1 MARVSVEKLLD
12 LLKHS
17 GLVENTDQITKA
29 LVALKDESGGLL
41 PGDPKTVADFLIEKK
56 LITEWQSEKLLEGR
70 YKGFFL
76 GKYKLL
82 GHLGTGGMSSVYL
95 ADHVLMQ
102 RRVAIKVLPK
112 GRVEESS
119 YLARFKKEAQAS
131 ARLDHRNI
139 VRAYDIDEDKGTHYL
154 VMEFIDGTD
163 LQKLIKESGLLDYEL
178 AAQYMA
184 QAAEGLQHAHDADI
198 VHRDIK
204 PANLLVD
211 GRGTVKILDMGL
223 ARLDDGDDEKASLT
237 VMHDENV
244 LGTAD
249 YLSPE
254 QAVNSHLVDGRAD
267 IYSLGCT
274 LYYVLT
280 GHPPFPEGTLPQR
293 ILAHQNKTP
302 ESIRKERADVPEE
315 LLAICEQMM
324 EKKEDDR
331 QQSAIEVAQQLVA
344 WLQSYGYDY
353 SGSDNPSSSGMSAAL
368 TATAFNRNVGGT
380 DPAKSNPRVQ
390 ITRRKGQP
398 TKTPGVSETIT
409 DGGANTIADAA
420 KESAN
425 RQQPKKQTQPSPQK
439 ISVATTVAPGPG
451 PIVIDTE
458 APAKRKAKTKSKGDA
473 EKTLASQTRKKKRPS
488 SRRKRTWWDFIPDWA
503 LWAIISLCL
512 MSLLMGVIMFIT
524 GQGLFKK
531 AKEPTQSRQIQRTY
545 TKQIQVA
552 RYRFHTD
559 ASTRF
564 WLPDRNPSR
573 SRQM

>member
-163 LQKLIKESGLLDYEL
+163 LQKLIKESGVLDYEL

-293 ILAHQNKTP
+293 ILAHQNRTP

-398 TKTPGVSETIT
+398 TKTPRVVSETIT
-409 DGGANTIADAA
+409 DGGGNTIADAA

-451 PIVIDTE
+451 PIVIDTDT
-458 APAKRKAKTKSKGDA
+458 PQKRRGSTKSKSISDPNSA
-473 EKTLASQTRKKKRPS
+473 TKTAKKKVSASRKKKV
-488 SRRKRTWWDFIPDWA
+488 RRGWPDWI
-503 LWAIISLCL
+503 WYVMSSLAVGCL
-512 MSLLMGVIMFIT
+512 ILIVLKLANLG
-524 GQGLFKK
+524 
-531 AKEPTQSRQIQRTY
+531 P
-545 TKQIQVA
+545 
-552 RYRFHTD
+552 FH
-559 ASTRF
+559 
-564 WLPDRNPSR
+564 P
-573 SRQM
+573 

>member
-1 MARVSVEKLLD
+1 MASVSAEKLLD
-12 LLKHS
+12 LLKRS

-29 LVALKDESGGLL
+29 LGVLMDESGGLL
-41 PGDPKTVADFLIEKK
+41 PGDPKTVTNFLIEKK

-119 YLARFKKEAQAS
+119 YLARFKKEAQAA

-154 VMEFIDGTD
+154 VMEFIEGTD
-163 LQKLIKESGLLDYEL
+163 LQKLVKESGPLDYEL
-178 AAQYMA
+178 AAQYIA
-184 QAAEGLQHAHDADI
+184 QAAEGLQHAHDANI

-211 GRGTVKILDMGL
+211 GSGTVKILDMGL

-293 ILAHQNKTP
+293 ILAHQNSTP

-331 QQSAIEVAQQLVA
+331 QQSAIEVAQQLVV

-353 SGSDNPSSSGMSAAL
+353 SGSDNPASSGISAAL
-368 TATAFNRNVGGT
+368 TATALNRNIGGT
-380 DPAKSNPRVQ
+380 DPVKSNPRVQ
-390 ITRRKGQP
+390 ITRRKRQP
-398 TKTPGVSETIT
+398 KKTPGVSETIA
-409 DGGANTIADAA
+409 DGGGNTIADAA
-420 KESAN
+420 SQLTN
-425 RQQPKKQTQPSPQK
+425 RQQAKKQSQPAPQK
-439 ISVATTVAPGPG
+439 KTAAATVAPEPG

-458 APAKRKAKTKSKGDA
+458 APQKRRGSTKSKSISDPNSA
-473 EKTLASQTRKKKRPS
+473 TRTAKKKVSTSRKKTS
-488 SRRKRTWWDFIPDWA
+488 QHALPDLIWYM
-503 LWAIISLCL
+503 IGSLCVGAL
-512 MSLLMGVIMFIT
+512 ILIVMKLANLG
-524 GQGLFKK
+524 
-531 AKEPTQSRQIQRTY
+531 P
-545 TKQIQVA
+545 
-552 RYRFHTD
+552 FH
-559 ASTRF
+559 
-564 WLPDRNPSR
+564 
-573 SRQM
+573 